1 MFKLYPLCNR
11 LKTFKVMDNR
21 LKELRTTFRKAL
33 EELGAPGTWNYITDQ
48 TGLFI
53 FLNLTGIKY

>member
-1 MFKLYPLCNR
+1 
-11 LKTFKVMDNR
+11 MDNR

>member
-1 MFKLYPLCNR
+1 MSDR
-11 LKTFKVMDNR
+11 IRDI
-21 LKELRTTFRKAL
+21 RTTFRKSL
-33 EELGAPGTWNYITDQ
+33 EEIGAPGIWNHITDQ